1 MVFETKRGYPV
12 AQKVD
17 VIEKNR
23 GHFWIQ
29 RPKVSQ
35 KQVSDLTQ
43 KTKNCVPQC
52 NILARKW

>member
-17 VIEKNR
+17 VIEKNW

-43 KTKNCVPQC
+43 
-52 NILARKW
+52 RKLCSPVLFDK

>member
-1 MVFETKRGYPV
+1 MVFETKQGYPV

-17 VIEKNR
+17 VIEKNWC
-23 GHFWIQ
+23 HFWIQ

-43 KTKNCVPQC
+43 
-52 NILARKW
+52 RKLCSPVLSIVSVIKL

>member
-1 MVFETKRGYPV
+1 MVFETKQGYSV

-17 VIEKNR
+17 VIQKNW
-23 GHFWIQ
+23 GQFWIQ

-43 KTKNCVPQC
+43 GKLCCPV
-52 NILARKW
+52 